1 MRADLIGRTALALLA
16 SAVFATPALATG
28 AVSIIGGG
36 MAQACAKAAF
46 AGQSDAAAINEC
58 DMAIEIEDLDAH
70 DRAGA
75 YIDRGV
81 MELRRDQF
89 EIARADFDRAIA
101 LAPAVGEAWVN
112 RGAAM
117 VGEKRYEDGLADIDK
132 AIALGVKEPEKAW
145 FDRALAHEGLDDEQ
159 DAYFDYQKALS
170 LKPGWDLPE
179 HELRRF
185 TVSRR

>member
-1 MRADLIGRTALALLA
+1 MRSVLLGLAALLTA
-16 SAVFATPALATG
+16 GPALATG
-28 AVSIIGGG
+28 AVSILGGG
-36 MAQACAKAAF
+36 MGRACATAAF

-89 EIARADFDRAIA
+89 ELALADFDRAIA
-101 LAPAVGEAWVN
+101 LAPAIGEAWVN

-145 FDRALAHEGLDDEQ
+145 FDRALAHEGLDDEK
-159 DAYFDYQKALS
+159 DAYFDYQQALS

-179 HELRRF
+179 RELRRF